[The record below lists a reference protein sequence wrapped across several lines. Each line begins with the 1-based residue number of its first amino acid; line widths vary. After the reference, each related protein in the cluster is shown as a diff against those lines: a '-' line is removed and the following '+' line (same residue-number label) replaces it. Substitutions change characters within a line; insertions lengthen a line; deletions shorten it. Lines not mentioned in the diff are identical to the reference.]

1 MSLLQIA
8 VAVDQL
14 GNTLLGGWADETISA
29 RAWRQRHKRRWLVAM
44 RVIDGIARLFG
55 QRDHCRKAHES
66 ELLRRQS
73 PPESRPTEPAP
84 KQPA

>member
-1 MSLLQIA
+1 MSLQQIA

-14 GNTLLGGWADETISA
+14 GNALLGGWADETISA
-29 RAWRQRHKRRWLVAM
+29 RAWRQRHKRRWLVVM
-44 RVIDGIARLFG
+44 RVVDSIARLFG

-66 ELLRRQS
+66 ELLRMQS
-73 PPESRPTEPAP
+73 PPQSRPADTGS